1 MPEILYYTDAHG
13 RLSARWPGKS
23 TYVPGVGSRKLGQLH
38 LGLVVDQDK
47 NLFWNRKQGYF
58 VFDPTTESCIAPDAE
73 DIPDANSFQPD
84 GCKSVLAPVYIDF
97 GDAFFLDQF
106 IRGIGYD
113 KVIDTIQFS
122 NRDTLYA
129 MIQFYALEGR
139 ASTQAA
145 AWYRSSYASYLY
157 PKANLSTQRISDFL
171 KAVGTP
177 ENRRAFLL
185 AQIKYVLDSTDE
197 ELCVLIDST
206 GLPNSCDV
214 PITCIS
220 NHEGDINLEFRM
232 IAVVQKK
239 TGLPLFYEV
248 VAGNIVDITTLE
260 HTITKL
266 GQYGLRVNYVI
277 GDAGYCCPGVVER
290 LLLHGISFMTRLA
303 PQYTLFKDAVKKYL
317 DKLDKIGTAVKF
329 KGRVVKVY
337 KFEEPIIIDEESG
350 EMKSCFI
357 YLCRDEASHH
367 SKANHLYCSPKAA
380 EMTCEELEAAIKRMG
395 VFAIITTEDLPVEE
409 LLPEYYIRQN
419 IEQYFDFGKNY
430 ASFLPVRQHS
440 IPTLNGHLLISFIVT
455 FLVVLI
461 KNRLNILDT
470 RYVCACPK
478 LVIETPEGEIKIE
491 PEELSKQDKKSVL
504 LIEQDPLLDIF
515 SDSPSSLFLKLRG
528 LKAEVFETIIQ
539 PDIAQKDQREYLEA
553 FGLANPI
560 QVNRLPK
567 KLVPAYKIKPA
578 GNTRVLAF
586 TSPSPLSDE
595 EILEKRRKKDERK
608 AQRILKTTGKKSS
621 DGSADS
627 NSSGTQV
634 AADTGTKKHRGRKP
648 GSKNRKTLE
657 REAAIARGEIPAPKP
672 KRPYHRKSKP
682 IDPPQSDPVE

>member
-478 LVIETPEGEIKIE
+478 LVIKTPEGEIKIE